1 MAKMEAI
8 AFQSYLKLA
17 FSQSKGNIYIFPTV
31 GNTMTS
37 WREELMGNKNLQAL
51 RDHIAL
57 KSDRTQETYLYAV
70 KQICDFFEIEYR
82 EFDPYW
88 LDQEKYNTFL
98 STRSKELKRS
108 SLNLLSNVYNILSEL
123 YNLGIKVNML
133 KETDKHTDY
142 ITFSELQEI
151 INKADKEAAA
161 VAAFLFCT
169 GLRPVSV
176 LSIKKEQLMLNAK
189 NPYIMSVL
197 LKGGRR
203 QDIIIMYANMV
214 KPLLNWYM
222 QYKSTQI
229 KNYHEIEYVFVSQR
243 GKTTES
249 YIYTLIRKCS
259 HILGRNLCP
268 RMFRKGLGVHTKELG
283 LQDEVRR
290 MIMAH
295 KDVKTTIDAY
305 SDYTIKDIARELAL
319 KVPQSQGITGVEPG
333 FPAVQHTLT
342 EKCPFCGGYVE
353 SEMLLCPHCWE
364 EIKVVCESCKRFIQ
378 VTWKKCPYCGTD
390 IEKKKDKKYKLA
402 L

>member
-1 MAKMEAI
+1 
-8 AFQSYLKLA
+8 
-17 FSQSKGNIYIFPTV
+17 
-31 GNTMTS
+31 MTL
-37 WREELMGNKNLQAL
+37 WREELMGNIHLQAL
-51 RDHIAL
+51 KEYSAL
-57 KSDRTQETYLYAV
+57 KSERTQFTYFYAV
-70 KQICDFFEIEYR
+70 KQICDFFEILYA
-82 EFDPYW
+82 EFDPQI
-88 LDQEKYNTFL
+88 LNQEKYDTFL
-98 STRSKELKRS
+98 STRSKELKRT
-108 SLNLLSNVYNILSEL
+108 SLNLLSNIFKILSDL
-123 YNLGIKVNML
+123 YDLNIKVKLL
-133 KETDKHTDY
+133 KEIDKHTDY

-151 INKADKEAAA
+151 LNKADKEAAA

-189 NPYIMSVL
+189 HPYIKGVY
-197 LKGGRR
+197 LKGGRH
-203 QDIIIMYANMV
+203 QDIIIMYTEIV

-229 KNYHEIEYVFVSQR
+229 SDYDKVEHVFVSQR
-243 GKTTES
+243 GNTTES

-259 HILGRNLCP
+259 HILGRNLSP

-305 SDYTIKDIARELAL
+305 SDYTIKDIARELSM
-319 KVPQSQGITGVEPG
+319 KIPSQDKNGMIQSGSQ
-333 FPAVQHTLT
+333 VQSVQS
-342 EKCPFCGGYVE
+342 EKCPFCGGPVE

-364 EIKVVCESCKRFIQ
+364 TIKVVCESCKRFIQ
-378 VTWKKCPYCGTD
+378 ITWKKCPYCGT
-390 IEKKKDKKYKLA
+390 EMKDKDKFEYA

>member
-1 MAKMEAI
+1 M
-8 AFQSYLKLA
+8 
-17 FSQSKGNIYIFPTV
+17 FPTV
-31 GNTMTS
+31 GNAMTL
-37 WREELMGNKNLQAL
+37 WREELMGNTHLQAL
-51 RDHIAL
+51 KEYSAL
-57 KSDRTQETYLYAV
+57 KSERTQFTYFYAV
-70 KQICDFFEIEYR
+70 KQICDFFEISYA
-82 EFDPYW
+82 EFDPQI
-88 LDQEKYNTFL
+88 LNQEKYDRFL
-98 STRSKELKRS
+98 STRSKELKRT
-108 SLNLLSNVYNILSEL
+108 SLNLLSNIFKILSDL
-123 YNLGIKVNML
+123 YDLNIKVKLL
-133 KETDKHTDY
+133 KEIDKHTDY

-151 INKADKEAAA
+151 LNKADKEAAA

-189 NPYIMSVL
+189 HPYIKGVY
-197 LKGGRR
+197 LKGGRH
-203 QDIIIMYANMV
+203 QDIIIMYTEIV

-229 KNYHEIEYVFVSQR
+229 PDYDKVEHVFISQR
-243 GKTTES
+243 GNTTES

-259 HILGRNLCP
+259 HILGRNLSP

-305 SDYTIKDIARELAL
+305 SDYTIKDIARELSMKIPSQDQNGMIQAGSQIQN
-319 KVPQSQGITGVEPG
+319 VQS
-333 FPAVQHTLT
+333 
-342 EKCPFCGGYVE
+342 EKCPFCGGGVE

-364 EIKVVCESCKRFIQ
+364 TIKVICESCKRFIQ
-378 VTWKKCPYCGTD
+378 ITWKKCPYCGTEMKNK
-390 IEKKKDKKYKLA
+390 EKFEYA

>member
-1 MAKMEAI
+1 
-8 AFQSYLKLA
+8 
-17 FSQSKGNIYIFPTV
+17 
-31 GNTMTS
+31 MTS
-37 WREELMGNKNLQAL
+37 WREELMGNENLQAL

-57 KSDRTQETYLYAV
+57 KSERTQSTYLYSV
-70 KQICDFFEIEYR
+70 KQICDFFEIDYAA
-82 EFDPYW
+82 FDPHG
-88 LDQEKYNTFL
+88 LDQEKYDTFL
-98 STRSKELKRS
+98 STRSKELKRT
-108 SLNLLSNVYNILSEL
+108 SLNLLSNVFNILSDL
-123 YNLGIKVNML
+123 YNLGIQINL
-133 KETDKHTDY
+133 LDEIDKHTDY

-189 NPYIMSVL
+189 HPYIKSVL

-203 QDIIIMYANMV
+203 QDIIIMYPDMV

-222 QYKSTQI
+222 QYKST
-229 KNYHEIEYVFVSQR
+229 KAKDYHKTEYVFVSQR
-243 GKTTES
+243 GRTTES

-259 HILGRNLCP
+259 HLLGRNLSP

-305 SDYTIKDIARELAL
+305 SDYTIKDIARELSM
-319 KVPQSQGITGVEPG
+319 KVPQDQGITGVQPS
-333 FPAVQHTLT
+333 VQSGLPH
-342 EKCPFCGGYVE
+342 EKCPFCGGFIE
-353 SEMLLCPHCWE
+353 NEMLLCPHCWE
-364 EIKVVCESCKRFIQ
+364 EIKIVCENCKRFIQ
-378 VTWKKCPYCGTD
+378 INWKKCPFCGTD
-390 IEKKKDKKYKLA
+390 VVREEKRRFEYA

>member
-1 MAKMEAI
+1 MYK
-8 AFQSYLKLA
+8 
-17 FSQSKGNIYIFPTV
+17 
-31 GNTMTS
+31 

-51 RDHIAL
+51 RDHVAL
-57 KSDRTQETYLYAV
+57 KSESTQFTYLYAV
-70 KQICDFFEIEYR
+70 KQICDFFGIEYK
-82 EFDPYW
+82 EFDPHEMN
-88 LDQEKYNTFL
+88 QEKYDEFL
-98 STRSKELKRS
+98 STRSQELKRS
-108 SLNLLSNVYNILSEL
+108 SLNLLSNVFNILSDL
-123 YNLGIKVNML
+123 YNLGIKVKL
-133 KETDKHTDY
+133 LDEIDKHTDY

-151 INKADKEAAA
+151 LNKADKESAAI
-161 VAAFLFCT
+161 AAFLFCT

-189 NPYIMSVL
+189 HPYIKSVY

-203 QDIIIMYANMV
+203 QDIIIMYPDMV

-222 QYKSTQI
+222 QYKSS
-229 KNYHEIEYVFVSQR
+229 KVKDYDKIEHVFVSQR

-249 YIYTLIRKCS
+249 YVYTLIRKCN

-305 SDYTIKDIARELAL
+305 SDYTIKDIVRELTL
-319 KVPQSQGITGVEPG
+319 KVPQSQGITGEQPLQ
-333 FPAVQHTLT
+333 PQTAQT
-342 EKCPFCGGYVE
+342 EKCPFCHGPVE
-353 SEMLLCPHCWE
+353 NEMLLCPHCWE
-364 EIKVVCESCKRFIQ
+364 EIKIVCDNCKRFVQ
-378 VTWKKCPYCGTD
+378 VNWKKCPYCGID
-390 IEKKKDKKYKLA
+390 IEKKKGKFEYA